1 MRHDDTWT
9 PAQQRAALR
18 PGNAN
23 ISHSQQ
29 VPVQPMMTRLKPILD
44 GGRYFEG
51 PRWHAGRLW
60 FVDCLERTLLSLDA
74 SGECQQHAKFEND
87 TPCGLG
93 VLPDGKLVVLTMFR
107 KRLMTYADGQLSLY
121 ADLSGI
127 AKGTI
132 DDMIVDGL
140 GRAYVGDL
148 GFDLPPP
155 PDRGAVGRIILVM
168 PDGQTRVVAEGLRF
182 PNGIAVSAD
191 NGRLVVAEMDGEG
204 LAEYDIE
211 ADGALRFRR
220 RFGNMKDPDGICLDH
235 EGAVW
240 VASFQEDAFIR
251 LDRDGRE
258 VRRIEV
264 PGRRAIACVLGG
276 PVRQTLFCLSAA
288 TTHEELRQG
297 KSSARIDAI
306 EVAIPGAG
314 YP

>member
-1 MRHDDTWT
+1 
-9 PAQQRAALR
+9 
-18 PGNAN
+18 
-23 ISHSQQ
+23 
-29 VPVQPMMTRLKPILD
+29 MMTQFKLSRMLD

-51 PRWHAGRLW
+51 PRWHLGRLW
-60 FVDCLERTLLSLDA
+60 FVDCLNRTLLSLDA
-74 SGECQQHAKFEND
+74 AGACEQHAKFEDD

-93 VLPDGKLVVLTMFR
+93 VLPDGRIVVLTMFR
-107 KRLMTYADGQLSLY
+107 KRLMTYADGALVPY

-127 AKGTI
+127 ARGTI

-168 PDGQTRVVAEGLRF
+168 PGGETRVVADGLRF

-191 NGRLVVAEMDGEG
+191 NSRLVVAEMEGEG
-204 LAEYDIE
+204 LADYDIA
-211 ADGALRFRR
+211 ADGSLNFRR
-220 RFGNMKDPDGICLDH
+220 RFGSMKSPDGICLDR

-240 VASFQEDAFIR
+240 VASFDEDAFIR
-251 LDRDGRE
+251 VDRDGRE
-258 VRRIEV
+258 LQRLEV

-276 PVRQTLFCLSAA
+276 EARRTLFCLSAA
-288 TTHEELRQG
+288 TSHEQLHQR
-297 KSSARIDAI
+297 KSSARIDAV
-306 EVAIPGAG
+306 EVEIPGDG

>member
-1 MRHDDTWT
+1 
-9 PAQQRAALR
+9 
-18 PGNAN
+18 
-23 ISHSQQ
+23 
-29 VPVQPMMTRLKPILD
+29 MMTGIKLNKALD

-51 PRWHAGRLW
+51 PRWHSGRLW
-60 FVDCLERTLLSLDA
+60 FVDCMNRTLLSLA
-74 SGECQQHAKFEND
+74 PSGGCEQHAKFEDD

-93 VLPDGKLVVLTMFR
+93 VLPDGGLVVLTMFG

-127 AKGTI
+127 ATGTI

-168 PDGQTRVVAEGLRF
+168 PDGETRVVADGLRF

-191 NGRLVVAEMDGEG
+191 NRRLVVAEMDGAC

-211 ADGALRFRR
+211 ADGSLRFRS
-220 RFGNMKDPDGICLDH
+220 RFGNMKATDGICR
-235 EGAVW
+235 ERGGAVW
-240 VASFQEDAFIR
+240 VASFDEDAFIR
-251 LDRDGRE
+251 VDRDGRE
-258 VRRIEV
+258 LQRIDV

-276 PVRQTLFCLSAA
+276 EARRTLFCLSAA
-288 TTHEELRQG
+288 TSHEELRQR
-297 KSSARIDAI
+297 KSSARIDVI
-306 EVAIPGAG
+306 DVVIPGDG